1 MNKST
6 VWLRR
11 TGLGLHGLVGA
22 VMILA
27 GAVKV
32 SGFVPMEKVEAM
44 GLASHIRLIGAGELV
59 SGILLLVPRTAGFG
73 ILLTS
78 SFWGGAICLHMSR
91 GESYAAPSVLL
102 LLSWA
107 GTYLQMTSPS
117 FATGPAAR
125 QDAVPHDST
134 RVVAA
139 R

>member
-1 MNKST
+1 MNKTT

-11 TGLGLHGLVGA
+11 TGLGLQGLVGA

-27 GAVKV
+27 GTVKAL
-32 SGFVPMEKVEAM
+32 GFAPMEKVEAM
-44 GLASHIRLIGAGELV
+44 GLASHIRLIGVGELV
-59 SGILLLVPRTAGFG
+59 SGLLLLTPRTTGFG

-107 GTYLQMTSPS
+107 GTYLRITNSS
-117 FATGPAAR
+117 FATGAAAR
-125 QDAVPHDST
+125 QDAAAHDST
-134 RVVAA
+134 QVVAA